1 RQEDAVRRE
10 RDLATG
16 ATTLN
21 ATSPDTSG
29 TTPTAR
35 FWVRYRLN
43 QATWLRGAAYAGFR
57 PPTLN
62 ELHRPFR
69 VGNDVTEANPNLIPE
84 TLYGVEFGVGGDGA
98 TGWSGTVF
106 YNRLDDP
113 ITNVT
118 VGPGGMTYPVA
129 GFIPVGGVLRQRR
142 NAGQIE
148 AWGLEADIARTFGA
162 LTLNAAASATRA
174 RVDGGRAA
182 PQITG
187 NRPAQTPEYAVTG
200 GFDWKAGDRLT
211 LSASAR
217 FESERF
223 EDDLNSRKLAASVGL
238 DARAA
243 WRLTPDSEIYLAAEN
258 LTDARIEV
266 GETGDG
272 TESFAAPQTFRVGFS
287 LRR

>member
-1 RQEDAVRRE
+1 E

-16 ATTLN
+16 AVTLN

-29 TTPTAR
+29 ATPTAR
-35 FWVRYRLN
+35 FGVRYRLN
-43 QATWLRGAAYAGFR
+43 EAAWLRGAAYAGFR

-69 VGNDVTEANPNLIPE
+69 VGNDVTEANPTLTPE
-84 TLYGVEFGVGGDGA
+84 TLSGIEFGLGGDGA
-98 TGWSGTVF
+98 TRWSATVF

-118 VGPGGMTYPVA
+118 VGPGGVSYPVA

-142 NAGQIE
+142 NVGQIE
-148 AWGLEADIARTFGA
+148 AWGLEADIARTFGD
-162 LTLNAAASATRA
+162 LTLNAAASATKA
-174 RVDGGRAA
+174 EVDGGRAA
-182 PQITG
+182 PQLTG
-187 NRPAQTPEYAVTG
+187 NRPAQTPEYTVTG
-200 GFDWKAGDRLT
+200 GIDWRAGDRLT
-211 LSASAR
+211 LSANAR
-217 FESERF
+217 FENERF
-223 EDDLNSRKLAASVGL
+223 EDDLNSRKLAASVSI

-243 WRLTPDSEIYLAAEN
+243 WRLTADSEIYLAAEN

-272 TESFAAPQTFRVGFS
+272 TESFAAPQTFRIGVS